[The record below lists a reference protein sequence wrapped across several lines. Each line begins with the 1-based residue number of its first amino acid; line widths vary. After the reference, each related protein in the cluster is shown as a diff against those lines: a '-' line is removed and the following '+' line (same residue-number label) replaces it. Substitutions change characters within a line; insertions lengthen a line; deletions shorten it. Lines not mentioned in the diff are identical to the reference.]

1 MQTIRNG
8 LGDGRPRS
16 PRDSSH
22 LAEAKAAWAELLD
35 PADAGRHLGSTDGR
49 AICVQSLGEALVS
62 NPDVAFQVGFL
73 AGTRYVTLVQD
84 GLGRGDAA
92 RLAIAGA
99 LSRLLSH
106 DEALLELVRRHPAA
120 GESATMTPVAV

>member
-35 PADAGRHLGSTDGR
+35 PADAGRHPGSTDGR
-49 AICVQSLGEALVS
+49 AISVQSLGEALVW

-84 GLGRGDAA
+84 GLGRVTRPG
-92 RLAIAGA
+92 
-99 LSRLLSH
+99 SRSPVGFPVSFH
-106 DEALLELVRRHPAA
+106 TTRPCSSSCVGIRR
-120 GESATMTPVAV
+120 PVSPRP